1 VNMFAAPEDPN
12 GPPPAEAPSCEPP
25 TTAIEHR
32 RRPRFTRN
40 RTVIGAAVLAVLAV
54 AGVTIAL
61 LVGGPATS
69 PPPVSGAAAG
79 ATGPAG
85 GATPTPAGRGDRK
98 AAGGKHAGATGL
110 LVGNVVSNAAGTLV
124 VAPDG
129 GGANVSVRTDAATR
143 MLGDRAGA
151 PADLLPGARVVVRV
165 AGSGD
170 ARTALS
176 VSTPAGRVSGTVTA
190 VSGDVVTVLQANGL
204 AVNVNAASANPKPAV
219 GDLVAVTGVPD
230 GTTITATRVRVLPKV
245 S

>member
-12 GPPPAEAPSCEPP
+12 GPPPAEAPSYEPP

-40 RTVIGAAVLAVLAV
+40 RAVIGAAVLAVLAV

-61 LVGGPATS
+61 LVGGTAAS
-69 PPPVSGAAAG
+69 PPPVSEAAAG
-79 ATGPAG
+79 AGPAG
-85 GATPTPAGRGDRK
+85 GATPPPAGKGDRK
-98 AAGGKHAGATGL
+98 ATGGKHAGATGL
-110 LVGNVVSNAAGTLV
+110 LVGNVVSNAGGTLV

-151 PADLLPGARVVVRV
+151 PADLPPGARVVVRV

-170 ARTALS
+170 ARTAVS
-176 VSTPAGRVSGTVTA
+176 VSSPGGRVSGTVTA

>member
-1 VNMFAAPEDPN
+1 MNMFAAPEDPN
-12 GPPPAEAPSCEPP
+12 GPPPAEAPSYEPP

-40 RTVIGAAVLAVLAV
+40 RAVIGAAVLAVLAV

-61 LVGGPATS
+61 LVGGPAAS

-79 ATGPAG
+79 AAPAG

-98 AAGGKHAGATGL
+98 AAGGKHPGATGL
-110 LVGNVVSNAAGTLV
+110 LVGNVVSNAGGTLV

-151 PADLLPGARVVVRV
+151 PADLLPGARVLVRV

-170 ARTALS
+170 ARTAVS
-176 VSTPAGRVSGTVTA
+176 VSSPGGRVSGTVTA

>member
-1 VNMFAAPEDPN
+1 MNMFAAPEDPN
-12 GPPPAEAPSCEPP
+12 GPPPAEAPSYEPP

-40 RTVIGAAVLAVLAV
+40 RAVIGAAVLAVLAV

-61 LVGGPATS
+61 LVGGPAAS

-79 ATGPAG
+79 AGPAG

-110 LVGNVVSNAAGTLV
+110 LVGNVVSNAGGTLV
-124 VAPDG
+124 IAPDG

-151 PADLLPGARVVVRV
+151 PADLPPGARVVVRV

-170 ARTALS
+170 ARTAVS
-176 VSTPAGRVSGTVTA
+176 VSSPGGRVSGTVTA